1 MNIWQNFRT
10 RFFRKRI
17 LVFCFLNAESH
28 PGRLYRDTRNTLV
41 NLSQCSQSRPRNN
54 CYRGVFNAFRESRNA
69 IIYRTPVK
77 TDEICR
83 AESPGEPE
91 RARSRSLFS
100 TADDQREINS
110 RDRQDFAVETSL
122 FRGSRATQ
130 TLVKQPD
137 PCLRPRFFRCPI
149 ITPATY
155 VCRGSPKQTSFF
167 LRNCPATRYQWTF

>member
-83 AESPGEPE
+83 AESPGELA
-91 RARSRSLFS
+91 RARCFPQPTTNAKLTHATGKISRSRR
-100 TADDQREINS
+100 AC
-110 RDRQDFAVETSL
+110 FAVH
-122 FRGSRATQ
+122 G
-130 TLVKQPD
+130 
-137 PCLRPRFFRCPI
+137 LRKP
-149 ITPATY
+149 
-155 VCRGSPKQTSFF
+155 S
-167 LRNCPATRYQWTF
+167 